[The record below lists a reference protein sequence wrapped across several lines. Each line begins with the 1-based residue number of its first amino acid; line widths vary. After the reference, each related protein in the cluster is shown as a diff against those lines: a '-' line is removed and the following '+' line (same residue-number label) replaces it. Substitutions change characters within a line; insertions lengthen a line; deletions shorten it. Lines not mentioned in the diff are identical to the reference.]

1 MIDMQAAIAEI
12 DLLRDEIDRLNRRI
26 ASSNKWYAVRIRL
39 LEDFFRAEGQ
49 DLPIAKTFWDILANG
64 HRSTNEPP
72 TYDYIL
78 TAKDHEI
85 DRLREENKNLQ
96 ELFTMRGELQAEH
109 NKAVAEEHGRELR
122 AHAERIAELK
132 DALIEER
139 AFSMSAAASCP
150 GGSPDCYGIDWDKIG
165 EDAARKTLEKEGK
178 L

>member
-1 MIDMQAAIAEI
+1 MIDMQKARGICRALPKYLNGASPSKESAAAAK
-12 DLLRDEIDRLNRRI
+12 LLPSALDEIDRLNRHI
-26 ASSNKWYAVRIRL
+26 ASSNEWYAVRIKL

-64 HRSTNEPP
+64 HRSPSEPP
-72 TYDYIL
+72 AYDYIL

-85 DRLREENKNLQ
+85 ARLRE
-96 ELFTMRGELQAEH
+96 
-109 NKAVAEEHGRELR
+109 
-122 AHAERIAELK
+122 
-132 DALIEER
+132 ALIEER

-178 L
+178 I